1 MQNKIVKCGKLSISN
16 TSQFTL
22 IAGPCQLENER
33 HAINVAEKLKEIT
46 EEHKIGLIYKTS
58 FDKANR
64 TSIKGK
70 RGVGLENSLPVFD
83 KIRKNLNI
91 PVKIVSNPSDLKNSE
106 KFILPGVGAFDYAM
120 DKLNNSGMRDILDNL
135 IKNEKKYILGIC
147 VGMQMLT
154 KSSDEGV
161 RSGLSWLDAKVKKF
175 NQDKNDYELCIPHMG
190 WNNVQPQQH
199 RLFKDLQDPR
209 FYFLH
214 SYYFSSDSSE
224 EVLAVTNYGARFSS
238 AVHNQHIYG
247 VQFHPEKSHHWG
259 VQLLKNFA
267 EL

>member
-1 MQNKIVKCGKLSISN
+1 MI
-16 TSQFTL
+16 TL
-22 IAGPCQLENER
+22 V
-33 HAINVAEKLKEIT
+33 HY
-46 EEHKIGLIYKTS
+46 GLGNIQAFANIYK
-58 FDKANR
+58 R
-64 TSIKGK
+64 
-70 RGVGLENSLPVFD
+70 
-83 KIRKNLNI
+83 LNI
-91 PVKIVSNPSDLKNSE
+91 SCRIAKNADE
-106 KFILPGVGAFDYAM
+106 LAGAERIILPGVGAFDWAM
-120 DKLNNSGMRDILDNL
+120 QQLEASGMREMLDHL
-135 IKNEKKYILGIC
+135 VLEKEVPVLGIC
-147 VGMQMLT
+147 VGMQMMARRSEEGELPGLGWIPGEVKRFDEALFKT
-154 KSSDEGV
+154 KTH
-161 RSGLSWLDAKVKKF
+161 L
-175 NQDKNDYELCIPHMG
+175 PHMG